1 MNESIDPIA
10 TQQAWEQ
17 GTAAL
22 MNLAKA
28 MGDYYREL
36 RAAGMD
42 KREAFTLVQDYQRI
56 MLTSGRG

>member
-1 MNESIDPIA
+1 MNDPIA

-17 GTAAL
+17 GAAAL

-36 RAAGMD
+36 RANGLD
-42 KREAFTLVQDYQRI
+42 KKEAFILVQDYQRI
-56 MLTSGRG
+56 MLTSGKS